1 VAMNRR
7 AALKGMVVAGATIA
21 GVTPARAAVR
31 REAPADAVG
40 LLYDAT
46 LCIGCKACVGAC
58 AKANNL
64 TPDPGSSNG
73 LYQAPIDLNAR
84 TKNIIKMYSEGTDR
98 SYMKVQ
104 CMHCVDPACA
114 SACMLG
120 ALKKRELGIVSYDVS
135 LCVGCRYCEMAC
147 PYNVPKFE
155 WSRLNPRIVKCELCR
170 DRIAA
175 GGIPACVEVCP
186 RKAVIYGRRADL
198 LEEAKRRIAEGGGK
212 YVPKVYGET
221 DGGGTQALYLS
232 HIAFEKLGLPNLGPE
247 AVATRA
253 RTVQHAVDKYF
264 ITPTVLYAVLSA
276 ATFRNRKAAD
286 WRKPPEEQQP

>member
-1 VAMNRR
+1 MNRR
-7 AALKGMVVAGATIA
+7 TALKGMVVAGATMA
-21 GVTPARAAVR
+21 RATSARAATR
-31 REAPADAVG
+31 AAAPADAVG

-58 AKANNL
+58 ARANDL
-64 TPDPGSSNG
+64 EPDTSWSNG
-73 LYQAPIDLNAR
+73 LYQAPLDLNAR
-84 TKNIIKMYSEGTDR
+84 TKNIIKVYREGANQ
-98 SYMKVQ
+98 SYMKAQ
-104 CMHCVDPACA
+104 CMHCLDPACA

-120 ALKKRELGIVSYDVS
+120 ALKKRERGIVSYDAT

-155 WSRLNPRIVKCELCR
+155 WAKLNPRIVKCELCR
-170 DRIAA
+170 HRISE
-175 GGIPACVEVCP
+175 GGIPACAEVCP
-186 RKAVIYGRRADL
+186 RKAVIYGPRAEL

-221 DGGGTQALYLS
+221 DGGGTQVLYLS
-232 HIAFEKLGLPNLGPE
+232 HVPFEKLGLPTLGDE
-247 AVATRA
+247 GVARRA

-264 ITPTVLYAVLSA
+264 IMPAVLYAALSA
-276 ATFRNRKAAD
+276 ATFRNRKNAG